1 MFWWRICQ
9 AFNNNFECL
18 TYRGGDRCSG
28 YIVHTF
34 RLIGTDGFAVGL
46 KNDSNLVFPERKLGM
61 TRQKKRS
68 STNV

>member
-1 MFWWRICQ
+1 MST
-9 AFNNNFECL
+9 NS
-18 TYRGGDRCSG
+18 GGDRCSG